1 MLKHEELVPLEP
13 ASPVRVNHSPYS
25 VVNIEPQGAPS
36 YSELRA
42 YWQVLVKHLGTILT
56 VAFVITV
63 LVAIASFKMRP
74 VYQATARVEVEAE
87 APQIQSLNDLDRSF
101 PSDQSFLRTQVKVLE
116 SDNLAWRTIQQLG
129 LAENP
134 DFAPP
139 DLRREQQLAGSAAAA
154 PTRLIRE
161 FKARLQVELVRDSR
175 LIEISFESTD
185 PKLAV
190 QVANALVSNYTE
202 YNFHK
207 RYDATRQASGW
218 MEQQLDE
225 LKAKVENSQ
234 QALVDYEREHAI
246 VNVSEKQNVVEQRLA
261 DLSRDLTNAQ
271 SDRMQKE
278 SLYELVKSNE
288 TQVAFIAQNDLL
300 QRLEEKY
307 ADLNGQYI
315 DGLGQ
320 YGPNFPRV
328 VRLRSQVNEIL
339 AIIDRERKRIVGR
352 IHNDYVAALGREKLL
367 SGAVS
372 REKSEIGT
380 LNQLLIQ
387 HNILKREFETN
398 QQLYENLLQRLKD
411 ATVSAGLRATN
422 IHIVDSALPPSLPV
436 RPKKLLNILLGMV
449 GGLIL
454 GIVIAFIKEGLDD
467 SIKTPED
474 LEAFLATP
482 ALAVIPPALAA
493 PGRLNWLRIR
503 RERDSAPDEVAEL
516 AVLRQPG
523 SALAESY
530 RSLRTSILLSAA
542 PHPPQ
547 ALLVTSAHP
556 KEGKS
561 CTSLNLAVALAQR
574 GNRVV
579 IIDSDLRKPRI
590 GPALG
595 LSDEKGLSTLLAGTH
610 TLDEAL
616 QQVVGLPNLW
626 VLPAGPRPTNPAELL
641 SSSNMEK
648 LTRELRQNFEHLVL
662 DSPPLLMV
670 TDATVLSTL
679 VDGVLLVVE
688 SGTTARGALVRAR
701 RILENAGGKILGA
714 VLNKADLRR
723 DGYYGYP
730 YAGSYSY
737 YADREAEK
745 TSRLTGTSGK

>member
-1 MLKHEELVPLEP
+1 
-13 ASPVRVNHSPYS
+13 
-25 VVNIEPQGAPS
+25 
-36 YSELRA
+36 
-42 YWQVLVKHLGTILT
+42 
-56 VAFVITV
+56 
-63 LVAIASFKMRP
+63 
-74 VYQATARVEVEAE
+74 
-87 APQIQSLNDLDRSF
+87 
-101 PSDQSFLRTQVKVLE
+101 
-116 SDNLAWRTIQQLG
+116 
-129 LAENP
+129 
-134 DFAPP
+134 
-139 DLRREQQLAGSAAAA
+139 
-154 PTRLIRE
+154 
-161 FKARLQVELVRDSR
+161 
-175 LIEISFESTD
+175 
-185 PKLAV
+185 
-190 QVANALVSNYTE
+190 
-202 YNFHK
+202 
-207 RYDATRQASGW
+207 
-218 MEQQLDE
+218 
-225 LKAKVENSQ
+225 
-234 QALVDYEREHAI
+234 
-246 VNVSEKQNVVEQRLA
+246 
-261 DLSRDLTNAQ
+261 
-271 SDRMQKE
+271 
-278 SLYELVKSNE
+278 
-288 TQVAFIAQNDLL
+288 
-300 QRLEEKY
+300 
-307 ADLNGQYI
+307 
-315 DGLGQ
+315 
-320 YGPNFPRV
+320 
-328 VRLRSQVNEIL
+328 
-339 AIIDRERKRIVGR
+339 
-352 IHNDYVAALGREKLL
+352 
-367 SGAVS
+367 
-372 REKSEIGT
+372 
-380 LNQLLIQ
+380 
-387 HNILKREFETN
+387 
-398 QQLYENLLQRLKD
+398 
-411 ATVSAGLRATN
+411 
-422 IHIVDSALPPSLPV
+422 
-436 RPKKLLNILLGMV
+436 MV

-454 GIVIAFIKEGLDD
+454 GIIIAFIKEGLDD

-482 ALAVIPPALAA
+482 ALAVIPPALAP

-542 PHPPQ
+542 PQPPQ

-610 TLDEAL
+610 TLASTAPFGL
-616 QQVVGLPNLW
+616 VVEGW
-626 VLPAGPRPTNPAELL
+626 GPRPTNPAELL

-688 SGTTARGALVRAR
+688 SGTTARGALIRAR

-737 YADREAEK
+737 YADRTAEK
-745 TSRLTGTSGK
+745 TSRLIGMSGK